1 MKKNIYFKKRQYDL
15 ECFVLLNVERRIIL
29 MTIQTERI
37 VERRQTNE
45 TLLRNTQTQTHTET
59 KYSKMYLYK
68 NIYTYQ

>member
-45 TLLRNTQTQTHTET
+45 TLLRNTQTHTET